1 MTEVSEEIKDSFKQ
15 QAKFYQE
22 YDIPSQINSLEQFF
36 TEDLL

>member
-22 YDIPSQINSLEQFF
+22 YDIHHNGKVNQLQVKNQ
-36 TEDLL
+36 T